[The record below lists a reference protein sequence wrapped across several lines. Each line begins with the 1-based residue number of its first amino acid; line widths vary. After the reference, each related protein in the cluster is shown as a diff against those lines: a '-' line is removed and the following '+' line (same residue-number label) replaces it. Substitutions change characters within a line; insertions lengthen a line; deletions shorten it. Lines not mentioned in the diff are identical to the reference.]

1 MELIVKIVSERTGVP
16 YEQITSTHRSKDAVM
31 ARRLCSA
38 IMRKHTLLT
47 LQEIATELNLNN
59 HTTVMYYITTHDNYM
74 SYDSKYKR
82 LYDSIEST
90 YKSRCVIGYT
100 LSEEGNMY
108 GFFAHY
114 DSAYANAHGRVIVPI
129 LSLNSNI

>member
-1 MELIVKIVSERTGVP
+1 MELIIKIVSERTGVP
-16 YEQITSTHRSKDAVM
+16 HEQITSTHRSKESVM

-74 SYDSKYKR
+74 SYDCKYTR

-90 YKSRCVIGYT
+90 YKSRRVIGYT
-100 LSEEGNMY
+100 LSEEGSLY

-114 DSAYANAHGRVIVPI
+114 DSAYASAHGRVIVPI
-129 LSLNSNI
+129 LNSNT